1 VAAALKALTRNWKLK
16 LLAFA
21 LALLLWIVV
30 SAEQVTSNWIPVP
43 LEVYVADPSYRLVE
57 GAAPREVEVRF
68 AGPGRELW
76 DLVIRRPPLR
86 LTVTDVQRTTEV
98 FPLDPRLVR
107 LPTQLSVTAQDVRPP
122 SVRLEFIRVATRA
135 VPVRVP
141 IAEGLPNG
149 LTLVG
154 GLQVRPTQIQVS
166 GPAQRLGEIESITT
180 RPLDLSAVDTS
191 FTLQLDVD
199 TTRLRGLDLATRQVR
214 VSGEVDRVAER
225 RFAPVPVDIGGGIDL
240 RPREVEVRVVG
251 PRSVIQQMTPDAFRV
266 VVSIDSIPT
275 RIPPEGIPV
284 PLRVER
290 LPEGVQAEVTPR
302 TAQLFPVR
310 PVGVPAEPAAAAPA
324 DTVPAG
330 SR

>member
-107 LPTQLSVTAQDVRPP
+107 LPAQLSVTAQDVRPA
-122 SVRLEFIRVATRA
+122 SVRLEFIQVATRA

-141 IAEGLPNG
+141 IAEGLPDG

-166 GPAQRLGEIESITT
+166 GPTQRLGEIESIPT

-191 FTLQLDVD
+191 FSVLLDVD

-214 VSGEVDRVAER
+214 VSGEVDRTAER
-225 RFAPVPVDIGGGIDL
+225 RFAPVPVDIGSGVDL

-251 PRSVIQQMTPDAFRV
+251 PRSVIQQMTLDAFRV

-275 RIPPEGIPV
+275 RIPPDGIAV

-290 LPEGVQAEVTPR
+290 LPEGVQGEVTPR

-310 PVGVPAEPAAAAPA
+310 PVGVPAEPVTTAPA

-330 SR
+330 AR